1 MFFRTDYLNIQRV
14 YNAGMTYRLISR
26 ILFQDGSA
34 ELLLAQNI
42 NSFNEDYP
50 VRITIKTLALPLYFR
65 ESVELAAE
73 YEIKF
78 KSNEIESID
87 GCPIE
92 EVFESAEEVR
102 IIYKYA
108 RDADDEPILLPTADE
123 VLDADVID

>member
-1 MFFRTDYLNIQRV
+1 MI
-14 YNAGMTYRLISR
+14 YRLISR
-26 ILFQDGSA
+26 ILSQDGSA

-42 NSFNEDYP
+42 NSFDEDYP
-50 VRITIKTLALPLYFR
+50 VRITIKTLTLPLYFR
-65 ESVELAAE
+65 KSDELTAM

-78 KSNEIESID
+78 KSKEIESID

-92 EVFESAEEVR
+92 EIFESAGEVK